1 MLPPSNSRGGLF
13 FDKSGYEVYCV
24 KKVLMEILNEKDQRR
39 LEVINLFGII
49 PNIPEALGDDKK
61 HIVFSFWGAMY
72 WGKPKKAFQVTWPED
87 AYDLIPNEINCFSYR
102 KNLSEIGVGANPYEA
117 YEDAVLR
124 MNRRRIKRGAEIV
137 YITSGMVV
145 RNGANFYYL
154 LHSEVMKIKK

>member
-1 MLPPSNSRGGLF
+1 MK
-13 FDKSGYEVYCV
+13 DTTKE
-24 KKVLMEILNEKDQRR
+24 DQRR
-39 LEVINLFGII
+39 LEVISLFGII
-49 PNIPEALGDDKK
+49 PNIPEKLEDDRK
-61 HIVFSFWGAMY
+61 HIVFNFWGAMY
-72 WGKPKKAFQVTWPED
+72 WGRPKKAFQTAWPED
-87 AYDLIPNEINCFSYR
+87 ADDLIPNEINCFSYR

-154 LHSEVMKIKK
+154 LHAEVMKIKN